1 MHFPDLSA
9 YVYHGSEPDGSV
21 LNVGWLG
28 RDHAFTTGETSSKF
42 VEALRQLVAQPVK
55 LFRGYH
61 KCEFCPDS
69 PPRVVGGLHWNTNP
83 PEVLGNG
90 EIRVVANGVT
100 YVAPVL
106 VRHYVEVHHYKPPQA
121 FVDACLQA
129 IEGRATPNNRWMV
142 LTRKEFGR
150 ALSEELDSG
159 YDPVRLA
166 KWACRLYLDK
176 KCLDAGLEEEFLKLV
191 NMVQG
196 PEFEMSEGELRTMA
210 ATLQESQE

>member
-9 YVYHGSEPDGSV
+9 YVYHGSEPDGRV

-28 RDHAFTTGETSSKF
+28 RDHAFSTGETSSAF
-42 VEALRQLVAQPVK
+42 VEALRQLVALPVK

-69 PPRVVGGLHWNTNP
+69 PPRVVGGFHWNTDP

-106 VRHYVEVHHYKPPQA
+106 VRHYVEVHRYKPPQA
-121 FVDACLQA
+121 FVDACLAA
-129 IEGRATPNNRWMV
+129 IEGRATPNNRRG

-150 ALSEELDSG
+150 ALSEELDRG

-166 KWACRLYLDK
+166 KWACRIYWDAK
-176 KCLDAGLEEEFLKLV
+176 GLDAGLEDEILTLV

-196 PEFEMSEGELRTMA
+196 SEFEMSEGELRTMA
-210 ATLQESQE
+210 KRLQES

>member
-1 MHFPDLSA
+1 VNANSA
-9 YVYHGSEPDGSV
+9 WHIDAV
-21 LNVGWLG
+21 LPA
-28 RDHAFTTGETSSKF
+28 R
-42 VEALRQLVAQPVK
+42 R
-55 LFRGYH
+55 
-61 KCEFCPDS
+61 S
-69 PPRVVGGLHWNTNP
+69 PS
-83 PEVLGNG
+83 
-90 EIRVVANGVT
+90 
-100 YVAPVL
+100 
-106 VRHYVEVHHYKPPQA
+106 HH
-121 FVDACLQA
+121 
-129 IEGRATPNNRWMV
+129 WMV

-210 ATLQESQE
+210 ATLQASQE